1 MLSPAPL
8 RNYLARGP
16 GEWSGHWVQTPDGL
30 RLRLGVWR
38 SGTKG
43 TVLIFP
49 GRTEYIEKYGG
60 AAAALAE
67 AGYSCLAIDW
77 RGQGLSD
84 RLLPDRL
91 IGHVHK
97 FSDYQRDVQTLMSAA
112 KSMDLPEPYFLIAH
126 SMGGCIGL
134 RALMQGLPV
143 QAVSFSAPM
152 WGILFHPPAK
162 RALAWALSSLL
173 YPFKLAEMRAPGS
186 SIGPYLLEVAFEDN
200 KLSCDPQMFE
210 MMRHHLQELP
220 DCALGGPSLR
230 WLNEALREMLALHRR
245 RAPNAPALCF
255 VGGLETI
262 VDPRR
267 IQHRMAHWPGARLKV
282 VPQAKHEFMM
292 ERPEI
297 RGAFY
302 RETIA
307 HFDRHHPSA

>member
-1 MLSPAPL
+1 MLSNAPL
-8 RNYLARGP
+8 LNDLARGP
-16 GEWSGHWVQTPDGL
+16 AGASGHWVQTQDGL

-38 SGTKG
+38 NGAKG

-49 GRTEYIEKYGG
+49 GRTEYVEKYGG

-67 AGYSCLAIDW
+67 AGYTSLAIDW

-91 IGHVHK
+91 IGHVHR
-97 FSDYQRDVQTLMSAA
+97 FSDYQRDVQTLMIAA
-112 KSMDLPEPYFLIAH
+112 KTLDLPKPYFLIAH

-134 RALMQGLPV
+134 RSLAQELAV

-152 WGILFHPPAK
+152 WGIFFHRPAK
-162 RALAWALSSLL
+162 RVLAWGLSSLL
-173 YPFKLAEMRAPGS
+173 HPFKLAKMRAPGTS
-186 SIGPYLLEVAFEDN
+186 VGSNLQEVLFQEN
-200 KLSCDPQMFE
+200 QLSCDSQMFE
-210 MMRHHLQELP
+210 MMQDQLQEIP
-220 DCALGGPSLR
+220 DLALGGPSLR
-230 WLNEALREMLALHRR
+230 WLNEALREMLSLHRH
-245 RAPNAPALCF
+245 RAPNYPALCF

-267 IQHRMAHWPGARLKV
+267 IQQRMTNWPGACLKV
-282 VPQAKHEFMM
+282 ISQAKHEFMM

-297 RGAFY
+297 RMEFY

>member
-8 RNYLARGP
+8 RNDLARGP
-16 GEWSGHWVQTPDGL
+16 GEGSGHWVQTPDGL

-67 AGYSCLAIDW
+67 AGYSWLAIDW

-97 FSDYQRDVQTLMSAA
+97 FSDYQRDVQTLMRAA

-200 KLSCDPQMFE
+200 QLSCDPQMFE

-220 DCALGGPSLR
+220 DFALGGPSLR

-267 IQHRMAHWPGARLKV
+267 IQQRMAHWPGACLKV

>member
-8 RNYLARGP
+8 ANDLARGP
-16 GEWSGHWVQTPDGL
+16 AEASGHWVQTPDGL

-38 SGTKG
+38 QGAKG

-67 AGYSCLAIDW
+67 AGYTSLAIDW

-84 RLLPDRL
+84 RLVPDRL
-91 IGHVHK
+91 IGHVDR
-97 FSDYQRDVQTLMSAA
+97 FSDYQRDVQTLLAAA
-112 KSMDLPEPYFLIAH
+112 KSLDLPKPYFLLAH

-134 RALMQGLPV
+134 RALLQGLPV

-162 RALAWALSSLL
+162 RALAWGLSSLL
-173 YPFKLAEMRAPGS
+173 YPFKLAEMRAPGTS
-186 SIGPYLLEVAFEDN
+186 VGSYLQEVSFEEN
-200 KLSCDPQMFE
+200 QLSCDRQMFE
-210 MMRHHLQELP
+210 MMRHQLQELP

-230 WLNEALREMLALHRR
+230 WLNEALREMLSLHRH
-245 RAPNAPALCF
+245 RAPNYPALCF

-267 IQHRMAHWPGARLKV
+267 IQQRMAHWPEASLKV
-282 VPQAKHEFMM
+282 MPQAKHEFMM
-292 ERPEI
+292 ERSEI
-297 RGAFY
+297 RQAFY

>member
-8 RNYLARGP
+8 RNDLARGP
-16 GEWSGHWVQTPDGL
+16 GEGSGHWMQTPDGL

-60 AAAALAE
+60 AAAALAK

-200 KLSCDPQMFE
+200 QLSCDPQMFE
-210 MMRHHLQELP
+210 MMQYHLQELP

-230 WLNEALREMLALHRR
+230 WLNEALHEMLALHRR

-267 IQHRMAHWPGARLKV
+267 IQQRMAHWPGARLKF

>member
-8 RNYLARGP
+8 RNDLARGP
-16 GEWSGHWVQTPDGL
+16 GEGSGHWVQTPDGL

-60 AAAALAE
+60 AAAALAK

-200 KLSCDPQMFE
+200 QLSCDPQMFE
-210 MMRHHLQELP
+210 IMQYHLQELP

-230 WLNEALREMLALHRR
+230 WLNEALHEMLALHRR

-267 IQHRMAHWPGARLKV
+267 IQQRMAHWPGARLKV

>member
-8 RNYLARGP
+8 RNDLARGP
-16 GEWSGHWVQTPDGL
+16 GEGSGHWVQTPDGL

-60 AAAALAE
+60 AAAALAK

-84 RLLPDRL
+84 RLVPDRL

-200 KLSCDPQMFE
+200 QLSCDPQMFE
-210 MMRHHLQELP
+210 MMQYHLQELP

-230 WLNEALREMLALHRR
+230 WLNEALHEMLALHRR

-267 IQHRMAHWPGARLKV
+267 IQQRMAHWPGARLKV

>member
-8 RNYLARGP
+8 RNDLARGP
-16 GEWSGHWVQTPDGL
+16 GEGSGHWVQTPDGL

-60 AAAALAE
+60 AAAALAK

-200 KLSCDPQMFE
+200 QLSCDPQMFE
-210 MMRHHLQELP
+210 MMQYHLQELP

-230 WLNEALREMLALHRR
+230 WLNEALHEMLALHRR

-267 IQHRMAHWPGARLKV
+267 IQQRMAHWPGARLKV

>member
-8 RNYLARGP
+8 RNDLARGP
-16 GEWSGHWVQTPDGL
+16 GEGSGHWVQTPDGL

-43 TVLIFP
+43 TVLIFH

-200 KLSCDPQMFE
+200 QLSCDPQMFE
-210 MMRHHLQELP
+210 MMQYHLQELP

-230 WLNEALREMLALHRR
+230 WLNEALHEMLALHRR

-267 IQHRMAHWPGARLKV
+267 IQQRMAHWPGARLKV

>member
-8 RNYLARGP
+8 MNDLARGP
-16 GEWSGHWVQTPDGL
+16 EGGSGHWVHTEDGL
-30 RLRLGVWR
+30 RLRLGLWPNG
-38 SGTKG
+38 SKG

-67 AGYSCLAIDW
+67 AGYGSLAIDW

-84 RLLPDRL
+84 RLLSDRL
-91 IGHVHK
+91 IGHVHR
-97 FSDYQRDVQTLMSAA
+97 FSDYQRDVQTLMAA
-112 KSMDLPEPYFLIAH
+112 ARALDLPKPYFLLAH
-126 SMGGCIGL
+126 SMGGCIAL
-134 RALMQGLPV
+134 RALIQKLAV

-162 RALAWALSSLL
+162 RALAWGLSSLL
-173 YPFKLAEMRAPGS
+173 YPFKWAEMRAPGTS
-186 SIGPYLLEVAFEDN
+186 VGSHLQEVSFEEN
-200 KLSCDPQMFE
+200 QLSCDPQMFE
-210 MMRHHLQELP
+210 RMRHQLQKLP

-230 WLNEALREMLALHRR
+230 WLNEALRETLSLHRHA
-245 RAPNAPALCF
+245 APNHPALCF

-262 VDPRR
+262 VDPKR
-267 IQHRMAHWPGARLKV
+267 IHQRMARWPGASLKL
-282 VPQAKHEFMM
+282 VPQAKHEFIM
-292 ERPEI
+292 ERQEI
-297 RGAFY
+297 RTEFF

>member
-1 MLSPAPL
+1 
-8 RNYLARGP
+8 
-16 GEWSGHWVQTPDGL
+16 
-30 RLRLGVWR
+30 
-38 SGTKG
+38 
-43 TVLIFP
+43 
-49 GRTEYIEKYGG
+49 
-60 AAAALAE
+60 
-67 AGYSCLAIDW
+67 
-77 RGQGLSD
+77 
-84 RLLPDRL
+84 
-91 IGHVHK
+91 
-97 FSDYQRDVQTLMSAA
+97 MSAA

-200 KLSCDPQMFE
+200 QLSCDPQMFE

-255 VGGLETI
+255 VGGLATI

-267 IQHRMAHWPGARLKV
+267 IQQRMAHLPGARLKV

>member
-8 RNYLARGP
+8 RNDLARGP
-16 GEWSGHWVQTPDGL
+16 GEGSGHWVQTPDGL

-60 AAAALAE
+60 AAAALAK

-186 SIGPYLLEVAFEDN
+186 SIGPYFLEVAFEDN
-200 KLSCDPQMFE
+200 QLSCDPQMFE
-210 MMRHHLQELP
+210 MMQYHLQELP

-230 WLNEALREMLALHRR
+230 WLNEALHEMLALHRR

-267 IQHRMAHWPGARLKV
+267 IQQRMAHWPGARLKV

>member
-8 RNYLARGP
+8 RNDLARGP
-16 GEWSGHWVQTPDGL
+16 GEGSGHWVQTPDGL

-60 AAAALAE
+60 AAAALAK

-200 KLSCDPQMFE
+200 QLSCDPQMFE
-210 MMRHHLQELP
+210 MMQYHLQELP
-220 DCALGGPSLR
+220 DCALGGPSLH
-230 WLNEALREMLALHRR
+230 WLNEALHEMLALHRR

-267 IQHRMAHWPGARLKV
+267 IQQRMAHWPGARLKV

-297 RGAFY
+297 RAAFY

>member
-1 MLSPAPL
+1 
-8 RNYLARGP
+8 
-16 GEWSGHWVQTPDGL
+16 
-30 RLRLGVWR
+30 
-38 SGTKG
+38 
-43 TVLIFP
+43 
-49 GRTEYIEKYGG
+49 
-60 AAAALAE
+60 
-67 AGYSCLAIDW
+67 
-77 RGQGLSD
+77 
-84 RLLPDRL
+84 
-91 IGHVHK
+91 
-97 FSDYQRDVQTLMSAA
+97 
-112 KSMDLPEPYFLIAH
+112 
-126 SMGGCIGL
+126 
-134 RALMQGLPV
+134 
-143 QAVSFSAPM
+143 
-152 WGILFHPPAK
+152 
-162 RALAWALSSLL
+162 
-173 YPFKLAEMRAPGS
+173 
-186 SIGPYLLEVAFEDN
+186 
-200 KLSCDPQMFE
+200 MFE

-267 IQHRMAHWPGARLKV
+267 IQQRMAHWPGARLKV

>member
-8 RNYLARGP
+8 RNDLARGP
-16 GEWSGHWVQTPDGL
+16 GEGSGHWVQTPDGL

-60 AAAALAE
+60 AAAALAK

-200 KLSCDPQMFE
+200 QLSCDPQMFE
-210 MMRHHLQELP
+210 IMQYHLQELP

-230 WLNEALREMLALHRR
+230 WLNEALHEMLALHRR

-267 IQHRMAHWPGARLKV
+267 IQQRMAHWPGARLKV

-302 RETIA
+302 GETIA

>member
-1 MLSPAPL
+1 MRSPAPL
-8 RNYLARGP
+8 RNDLARGP
-16 GEWSGHWVQTPDGL
+16 GEGSGHWVQTPDGL

-60 AAAALAE
+60 AAAALAK

-200 KLSCDPQMFE
+200 QLSCDPQMFE
-210 MMRHHLQELP
+210 MMQHHLQELP

-267 IQHRMAHWPGARLKV
+267 IQQRMAHWPGARLKV

-292 ERPEI
+292 ERPDI

>member
-8 RNYLARGP
+8 RNDLARGP
-16 GEWSGHWVQTPDGL
+16 GEGSGHWVQTPDGL

-60 AAAALAE
+60 AAAALAK

-200 KLSCDPQMFE
+200 QLSWDPQMFE
-210 MMRHHLQELP
+210 MMQYHLQELP
-220 DCALGGPSLR
+220 DCALSGPSLR
-230 WLNEALREMLALHRR
+230 WLNEALHEMLALHRR

-267 IQHRMAHWPGARLKV
+267 IQQRMAHWPGARLKV